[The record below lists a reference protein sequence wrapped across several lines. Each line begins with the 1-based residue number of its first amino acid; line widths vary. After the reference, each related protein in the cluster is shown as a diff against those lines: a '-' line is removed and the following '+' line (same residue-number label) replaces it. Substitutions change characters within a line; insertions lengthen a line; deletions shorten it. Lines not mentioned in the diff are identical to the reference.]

1 MSGSLTADSFT
12 LEASDVDSP
21 NGVDFILAIWT
32 DERLLRRLNEF
43 DNSETRS
50 TTVPNRET
58 DAKWSLRF
66 EEVRGALTQIA
77 STTA

>member
-12 LEASDVDSP
+12 LEASDVDSL
-21 NGVDFILAIWT
+21 NGIDFILATWT
-32 DERLLRRLNEF
+32 DERVLRRLNEF

-50 TTVPNRET
+50 TTGT
-58 DAKWSLRF
+58 DAKWRLRF